1 MTEENF
7 IGLMFLSVILLTLF
21 FYAIYRY
28 IGRFLKNKKIKQ
40 LKQADRRIK
49 ATQEYAEFV
58 AISSCY
64 GGF

>member
-7 IGLMFLSVILLTLF
+7 VGLMFLSVILLTLF
-21 FYAIYRY
+21 FYAIYY
-28 IGRFLKNKKIKQ
+28 CIGKFLKNKKIKQ

-49 ATQEYAEFV
+49 AIQEYAEFV